1 MEKSKSFKV
10 TTDSEHWGELYYRV
24 GANSREEAQRILIEN
39 FPSIEDGDGDPYGL
53 PPGKDQMID
62 YIEEL
67 KGQEF
72 VHGKAERIY
81 PKYE

>member
-1 MEKSKSFKV
+1 
-10 TTDSEHWGELYYRV
+10 
-24 GANSREEAQRILIEN
+24 LIEN
-39 FPSIEDGDGDPYGL
+39 FPSIEDGDGDPYDL

-72 VHGKAERIY
+72 EHGKAERIY